1 MIALLIHLLV
11 LFAILGIA
19 ALALNL
25 TLGWAGLINLGF
37 MGLVSIGAYSTAI
50 LTTLHGWPM
59 YLGVILGMIF
69 AAIASLLLGLL
80 IRTMSGDTLAAVLLG
95 FNFTVYSVG
104 LNWTSLTRGPL
115 GIPGIL
121 RPELIREDRF
131 FLILALVLFGLTLLI
146 VQRIT
151 KSPFGRALGAIR
163 DDELH
168 ARVLGKRAFRVKLIT
183 HVISG
188 ALAGLSGALLAH
200 FIRFIDPASFFIP
213 QLILVISMVFVG
225 GLASTRGTVI
235 GALIMTFVPEIVDIA
250 TNLPSA
256 TVGALRAIIFA
267 LILLMVVLFRPKGIF
282 GTVELPSY
290 ADRD

>member
-1 MIALLIHLLV
+1 MILLITHLLV
-11 LFAILGIA
+11 LFAIFGIA

-37 MGLVSIGAYSTAI
+37 MGLVAIGAYASAI
-50 LTTLHGWPM
+50 VTTLHDWPM
-59 YLGVILGMIF
+59 FAGVILGMIL
-69 AAIASLLLGLL
+69 AAVASLLLGLL
-80 IRTMSGDTLAAVLLG
+80 IRSMSGDTLAAVLLG

-104 LNWTSLTRGPL
+104 LNWTGLTRGPL

-131 FLILALVLFGLTLLI
+131 FLVLALALFALTLLI

-168 ARVLGKRAFRVKLIT
+168 ARVLGKRSFRVKLIT
-183 HVISG
+183 YVVSG
-188 ALAGLSGALLAH
+188 AFAGLSGALLAH
-200 FIRFIDPASFFIP
+200 FVRFIDPASFFIP
-213 QLILVISMVFVG
+213 QLILVISMVLVG
-225 GLASTRGTVI
+225 GLASSKGTFV
-235 GALIMTFVPEIVDIA
+235 GALIMTFVPEIVDLA
-250 TNLPSA
+250 TTLPSA

-267 LILLMVVLFRPKGIF
+267 AVLLLVVMFRPKGIF